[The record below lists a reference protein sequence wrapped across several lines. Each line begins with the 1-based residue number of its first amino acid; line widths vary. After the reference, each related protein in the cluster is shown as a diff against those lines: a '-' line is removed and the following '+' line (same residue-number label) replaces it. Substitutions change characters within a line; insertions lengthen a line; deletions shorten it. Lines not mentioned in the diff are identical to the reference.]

1 MLSSEIRTRFLK
13 FFEREGHAILPSSSL
28 VPGDDPT
35 LLFTNAGM
43 VQFKRVFLGS
53 EEPPTSTRRA
63 TTAQKCVR
71 AGGKHN
77 DLEQVGHTARHH
89 TFFEMLGNFSFGDY
103 SKREAIALA
112 WKFVTGELGLAPEN
126 LRVTVYHSDADALA
140 LWKEIAGIG
149 ESQLYGLGEKDNF
162 WQMADTGPCGP
173 CSEIYVDLARVA
185 RDWAPPAGAT
195 GAWTDA
201 SRTEFDTETFVEAAE
216 AGRFVEIWNLVFMQ
230 FDRQQD
236 GTLAPLPRPSV
247 DTGAGLER
255 IAAVM
260 QGFANNFDT
269 DLFTPLVAAV
279 EAQTGTGAIADPAAR
294 TAAMRVI
301 ADHSRSIAFLLADGV
316 YPSNDGRGYV
326 LRRILRRGVRY
337 AWLLGRREPT
347 LTRVV
352 EEVISTMS
360 HVYPELQQRAK
371 HILETTR
378 AEEERFLATIAGG
391 MQRFDELAPAATTQ
405 ERSIAGEDAFK
416 LYDTYGFPIDLTEL
430 MARERGY
437 TVDIAGFESALAAQ
451 RTQSQEERRSRKLG
465 VAADDLGEASA
476 WNDAGTS
483 LQDSLASSRFVGY
496 RAHES
501 ETEVLAIR
509 ALSDGRVAV
518 LLRESPFYAESGG
531 QISDTGVIEGESW
544 RLDVDDVRKLEG
556 KPVAIGKATGTVSRG
571 SARALVPR
579 GTRLDTERNHT
590 ATHLLHAAL
599 REVLGEHVHQAG
611 SLVAPDRLRFDFTH
625 SGPLTPEQID
635 RVEEIV
641 NRGVLAAVPVTTTE
655 RPYQEAVASGAMA
668 LFGEKY
674 GDVVRVVDIPSL
686 STELCGGT
694 HVRNT
699 AEIGRFSIVSESEIA
714 AGVRR
719 IEAIT
724 GGRAYDAERERL
736 RLLKDV
742 GEVVK
747 ATPATL
753 LRRVQTLSDE
763 RRALEKRVSEL
774 MRGNASGPGGPV
786 QQLLGGAESVNG
798 LRLVAKEVSIPDA
811 KSLQELVEATRDSA
825 ADSVLVL
832 VSAMEGGKN
841 AVIAAAGETARARG
855 ARADVIVKTLAQE
868 FGGRG
873 GGKPALAQGGVP
885 SADVFAALLAR
896 ASAIVAEQVA

>member
-1 MLSSEIRTRFLK
+1 V
-13 FFEREGHAILPSSSL
+13 LPSSSL
-28 VPGDDPT
+28 VPADDPT

-43 VQFKRVFLGS
+43 VQFKRVFLGN
-53 EEPPTSTRRA
+53 EEPPTASRRA

-103 SKREAIALA
+103 FKREAISYA
-112 WKFVTGELGLAPEN
+112 WKFVTEELGLAPEN
-126 LRVTVYHSDADALA
+126 LRVTVFRDDSEARD
-140 LWKEIAGIG
+140 LWKEIAKLPGDRIF
-149 ESQLYGLGEKDNF
+149 GLGEKDNF

-173 CSEIYVDLARVA
+173 CTEIYVDLARVA
-185 RDWAPPAGAT
+185 GDWSAPAGST
-195 GAWTDA
+195 GSWTDPD
-201 SRTEFDTETFVEAAE
+201 EVDFDTETFVEAAE

-236 GTLAPLPRPSV
+236 GTLAPLPKPSV

-260 QGFANNFDT
+260 QGVANNFDT
-269 DLFTPLVAAV
+269 DLFAPLISAV
-279 EAQTGTGAIADPAAR
+279 ERQVGVGSIAEADER

-301 ADHSRSIAFLLADGV
+301 ADHARSIAFLLADGV

-347 LTRVV
+347 LVHVV
-352 EEVISTMS
+352 ETVIDSMGP
-360 HVYPELQQRAK
+360 VYPELVQRRQ
-371 HILETTR
+371 HLVDTTR
-378 AEEERFLATIAGG
+378 AEEERFLATINGG
-391 MQRFDELAPAATTQ
+391 MQRFDELAPRQTTQ
-405 ERSIAGEDAFK
+405 ERTIAGEDAFK

-430 MARERGY
+430 MARERNY
-437 TVDIAGFESALAAQ
+437 TVDIPGFERALAAQ
-451 RTQSQEERRSRKLG
+451 RTQSQRERRSRNIG
-465 VAADDLGEASA
+465 VAADDLGDASGWDDLDGA
-476 WNDAGTS
+476 LGDA
-483 LQDSLASSRFVGY
+483 LASVRFVGY
-496 RAHES
+496 
-501 ETEVLAIR
+501 ETREADTEAVATRRLD
-509 ALSDGRVAV
+509 DGRVAV

-531 QISDTGVIEGESW
+531 QISDRGEIEGGGW
-544 RLDVDDVRKLEG
+544 RVAVEDVRKLDG
-556 KPVAIGKATGTVSRG
+556 KPVAIGKAEGEVARG
-571 SARALVPR
+571 AAHAVVPR
-579 GTRLDTERNHT
+579 MTRLDAERNHT

-599 REVLGEHVHQAG
+599 RQVLGDHVHQAG

-625 SGPLTPEQID
+625 TGPLTSEQTS

-641 NRGVLAAVPVTTTE
+641 NRGVLSATPVTTTE

-699 AEIGRFSIVSESEIA
+699 AEIGLFSIVSESGIA

-724 GGRAYDAERERL
+724 GTRAYEAERERQN
-736 RLLKDV
+736 LLH
-742 GEVVK
+742 EIAEAVK
-747 ATPATL
+747 AGPTTV
-753 LRRVQTLSDE
+753 LRRVQSLADE
-763 RRALEKRVSEL
+763 RRALEKRVAEL
-774 MRGNASGPGGPV
+774 MRGGAGGASGPV
-786 QQLLGGAESVNG
+786 QQLLDGATSVNG
-798 LRLVAKEVSIPDA
+798 LRVVAREVSVADA
-811 KSLQELVEATRDSA
+811 KSLQELAEAARESA
-825 ADSVLVL
+825 ADAVVVL
-832 VSAMEGGKN
+832 VSAMAGGKN
-841 AVIAAAGETARARG
+841 AVIAAAGDTARQRG
-855 ARADVIVKTLAQE
+855 ASADVIVKTLTQE

-873 GGKPALAQGGVP
+873 GGKPTLAQGGVP
-885 SADVFAALLAR
+885 TSDVFPALLAR
-896 ASAIVAEQVA
+896 AAAIVAEQVA